1 MSQAVRVLR
10 IPYSTN
16 VERVALTLAH
26 KNLPVESVWVDSE
39 DRTLVRRVSGQ
50 DLVPVI
56 DDDGAVV
63 WDSMVIVEHLEQRYP
78 EPPLFPK
85 DPARRAEMR
94 VFIDWFNRV
103 WKRPPNLIYDELQKA
118 DPDREHIEE
127 WGRQITVAMDT
138 FEDMLTGRDY
148 LMGPELSA
156 ADVCAFPFLKYA
168 TVHDPEDQHLF
179 HDILIERMPM
189 TDRHPKLAAWIRR
202 VDARPRV

>member
-1 MSQAVRVLR
+1 
-10 IPYSTN
+10 
-16 VERVALTLAH
+16 
-26 KNLPVESVWVDSE
+26 
-39 DRTLVRRVSGQ
+39 
-50 DLVPVI
+50 
-56 DDDGAVV
+56 
-63 WDSMVIVEHLEQRYP
+63 
-78 EPPLFPK
+78 
-85 DPARRAEMR
+85 
-94 VFIDWFNRV
+94 
-103 WKRPPNLIYDELQKA
+103 
-118 DPDREHIEE
+118 
-127 WGRQITVAMDT
+127 MDT

>member
-1 MSQAVRVLR
+1 MIKLYRFK
-10 IPYSTN
+10 YSTN
-16 VERVALTLAH
+16 VERVALALAH
-26 KNLPVESVWVDSE
+26 KKLPVESVWIDDE

-78 EPPLFPK
+78 EHPLFPK

-127 WGRQITVAMDT
+127 WGRQITLAMDT
-138 FEDMLTGRDY
+138 FEDMLAGRDY